1 MLGWLL
7 LIGVILFGIVMIAFL
22 ICAMILNK
30 NDFRR

>member
-7 LIGVILFGIVMIAFL
+7 LIGVILFGIVMILFF

-30 NDFRR
+30 NDFRQ